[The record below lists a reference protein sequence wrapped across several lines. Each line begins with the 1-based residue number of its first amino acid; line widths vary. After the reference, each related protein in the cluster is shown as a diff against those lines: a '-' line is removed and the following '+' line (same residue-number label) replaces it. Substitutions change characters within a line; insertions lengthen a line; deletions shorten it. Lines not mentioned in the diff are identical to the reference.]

1 MNLIPL
7 TLGID
12 LDAPRRA
19 APLYGVTQVKPSN
32 QIEPFLNYSTIMEC
46 DPLTVLA
53 NSLGFVLYFFSG
65 LSDDIENKLESTN
78 STVSWSWQI
87 NNQI

>member
-1 MNLIPL
+1 MD
-7 TLGID
+7 ID
-12 LDAPRRA
+12 LDIQVIRTS
-19 APLYGVTQVKPSN
+19 LWGDDQVKPSN

-46 DPLTVLA
+46 DPLTLFA
-53 NSLGFVLYFFSG
+53 NYLGFVPYFFSG